1 MSPTR
6 REALVELSALLA
18 VPLVRWPP
26 LARLVD
32 PLSGTIAEYQ
42 AGRARGDWSAAEVT
56 KQALDRCNALNGW
69 LRAIDELS
77 RTALDDARA
86 SDERARR
93 GSLRGPLDGVPVFA
107 KAIYDMNGLPT
118 TASNAEWARLFPAPV
133 ARDAIEVAR
142 MRTAGAVV
150 LGKTAA
156 DDFAYHGNGTSSLTG
171 QVRNPYDP
179 SGVKTPGGSSAGSA
193 VSVACGLAFAALGTD
208 DGGSNR
214 IPAQFCG
221 IVGMKPTFGLVP
233 RTGVIPTWPYL
244 DTHGPLARRVA
255 DAALL
260 LDAIAGPDASDGLAL
275 TTPWTRGALFGLRDD
290 ALSGARL
297 GLVEAHVPRA
307 QMSAESLFVFDR
319 AVRDL
324 ETAGAIVM
332 PCAPTVTRATVR
344 DLFAQSAKDR
354 GDVPPNANSPA
365 ATANALFRYFQT
377 HGGDT
382 HTDVERGLAP
392 YRAFYD
398 VLPKEWAEMATLI
411 EQPYERDPAGESF
424 ARSREAAIAEL
435 NATFRAQRLDAMIY
449 PTMPFPAPRAVDPWP
464 DVRTTLGYGNWLG
477 LPEVSVPTGLGADG
491 MPAGNI
497 SFVGLPGSDARLLA
511 LANAY
516 EQRSARFVAPT
527 PRG

>member
-18 VPLVRWPP
+18 IPLIRWPARLADP
-26 LARLVD
+26 LA
-32 PLSGTIAEYQ
+32 GTIAEYQ

-77 RTALDDARA
+77 PTAMDDARA

-93 GSLRGPLDGVPVFA
+93 GALRGPLDGVPVFA

-118 TASNAEWARLFPAPV
+118 TASNAEWARLFPAAV
-133 ARDAIEVAR
+133 ARDSIEVAR

-179 SGVKTPGGSSAGSA
+179 SGAKTPGGSSAGSA
-193 VSVACGLAFAALGTD
+193 VSVACGMAFAALGTD

-244 DTHGPLARRVA
+244 DTHGPLARHVA

-275 TTPWTRGALFGLRDD
+275 STPWTRGLLAALRDD
-290 ALSGARL
+290 ALPGARL
-297 GLVEAHVPRA
+297 GLVDAHVPRA
-307 QMSAESLFVFDR
+307 QMSADSLSVFDR
-319 AVRDL
+319 AVADI
-324 ETAGAIVM
+324 EAAGAIVM

-344 DLFAQSAKDR
+344 DVFIQSAKDR
-354 GDVPPNANSPA
+354 GDVPPNANSRA

-377 HGGDT
+377 HGGDARA
-382 HTDVERGLAP
+382 DVERGLAP

-398 VLPKEWAEMATLI
+398 VLPKDWSDMAQLI
-411 EQPYERDPAGESF
+411 DQPYERDPAGVSF
-424 ARSREAAIAEL
+424 ARSREAAIAQL
-435 NATFRAQRLDAMIY
+435 TATFRAQRLDAMIY

-464 DVRTTLGYGNWLG
+464 DIRTTLGYGNWLG
-477 LPEVSVPTGLGADG
+477 LPEVSVPSGLGADG
-491 MPAGNI
+491 MPAGNL
-497 SFVGLPGSDARLLA
+497 SFVGLPGTDARVLA
-511 LANAY
+511 LAHSY
-516 EQRSARFVAPT
+516 EHRSHRFVLPNSAS
-527 PRG
+527 G